1 MVISAQNAT
10 NQIGKPRVAI
20 LLGTYNGERFLKE
33 QLESFAAQTHGNW
46 VVWASDNGSTDDTL
60 AILELYQ
67 QEWGRDKLH
76 ILHSQ
81 ADGPTRNFMSLVH
94 NEDISADFYAYSD
107 QDDIWEADKLERAIG
122 MLRAALEPMHRNALA
137 LYCTRTRYVDEHNR
151 ELGYSQCFLRPPSF
165 ANALMQNIAG
175 GNTMVFNAAAC
186 RRLRSVDHHA
196 DIVIHDWWTYLV
208 ISGCGGAVVY
218 DSYPS
223 VRYRQHSGN
232 VIGMNANWPARWVRI
247 RKLFKG
253 QFKHWNDQNT
263 LALMGLE
270 PWLTHRNRLVL
281 QTFMRARGRWLLPRL
296 AGLFQAGVYRQTL
309 LGNLGIVVAG
319 IFGKL

>member
-1 MVISAQNAT
+1 MTVSAHNDSS
-10 NQIGKPRVAI
+10 QIPGPSVAI
-20 LLGTYNGERFLKE
+20 LLGTYNGARFLSA
-33 QLESFAAQTHGNW
+33 QMESFEAQTHANW
-46 VVWASDNGSTDDTL
+46 TVWASDNGSADGTL
-60 AILELYQ
+60 AILERYQ
-67 QEWGRDKLH
+67 QKWGRNRMH
-76 ILHSQ
+76 IVHSS
-81 ADGPTRNFMSLVH
+81 ADGPTQNFMSLVQDE
-94 NEDISADFYAYSD
+94 NISADFYAYSD

-122 MLRAALEPMHRNALA
+122 MLQAELEHSPRNALA
-137 LYCTRTRYVDEHNR
+137 LYCSRTRYVDENNMD
-151 ELGYSQCFLRPPSF
+151 LGYSQRFMRPPSF

-186 RRLRSVDHHA
+186 RRLRSVDRHT

-208 ISGCGGAVVY
+208 VSGCGGSVLY

-232 VIGMNANWPARWVRI
+232 IIGMNANWPARMLRI
-247 RKLFKG
+247 RKLFRG
-253 QFKHWNDQNT
+253 QFKSWNDRNT
-263 LALMGLE
+263 QALILLE
-270 PWLTHRNRLVL
+270 PWLTHRNRMILE
-281 QTFMRARGRWLLPRL
+281 TFIRARRRWLVPRL